1 MAFTPVTFLGGGD
14 GDGGRNQEVGKTGKK
29 NKMFQFCIELKPDNI
44 PGV

>member
-14 GDGGRNQEVGKTGKK
+14 GDGGRNQEVGKTGK

>member
-1 MAFTPVTFLGGGD
+1 MAFTPVTFLGGG
-14 GDGGRNQEVGKTGKK
+14 GRNQEVGKTTQLGGK